1 MSNLD
6 FIFEIENYYNFK
18 FKTKDL
24 EKANS
29 IRFFVTYLKG
39 KIVKLLTKKRSQVF
53 KIHKLKKMI

>member
-29 IRFFVTYLKG
+29 IRFFVTYLKKKG
-39 KIVKLLTKKRSQVF
+39 KL
-53 KIHKLKKMI
+53 